1 MDWQL
6 QVAKQ
11 RFSELVR
18 RALDEGPQMVTRH
31 GKAAVVVV
39 AADEFHR
46 LRRGRR
52 GFKDVLLSAPAMEDI
67 GIARDR
73 SPARLVEFGSDR
85 RKRDR

>member
-6 QVAKQ
+6 QAAKQ

-18 RALDEGPQMVTRH
+18 RTLDEGPQVVTRH
-31 GKAAVVVV
+31 GKPAVVVV

-52 GFKDVLLSAPAMEDI
+52 GFKDVLLSAPPMDDS
-67 GIARDR
+67 GIVRDR
-73 SPARLVEFGSDR
+73 RPARTVELASDLR
-85 RKRDR
+85 ERGR